1 MELTKYLLAI
11 IGGYLLG
18 SLSMSILLS
27 RSVLG
32 GDVRKK
38 GSGNAGATN
47 MARVYGMKAGVLT
60 LAGDVAKAALA
71 MLIGWLLLGD
81 HGLAA
86 SGIACLVGH
95 CFPVY
100 HNFKGGKGVSVGA
113 AIALAVDWKV
123 FLCVLATFLL
133 IALLSKKVSLGS
145 ICAAISIT
153 AAALVFQVSTPR
165 LILCIVGMV
174 LVVFQHRENI
184 KRLINGTEAD
194 FCPAKTTKDAP
205 KRLPKKA
212 PKRKTKDII

>member
-1 MELTKYLLAI
+1 MEITKYLLAI

-81 HGLAA
+81 QGLAA

-95 CFPVY
+95 CFPIY

-123 FLCVLATFLL
+123 FLWVVAAFLL
-133 IALLSKKVSLGS
+133 GALLSKKVSLGS
-145 ICAAISIT
+145 ICAAVSIT
-153 AAALVFQVSTPR
+153 IAALVFQVSTPR

-194 FCPAKTTKDAP
+194 FCPAKAP
-205 KRLPKKA
+205 KKPPKRKV
-212 PKRKTKDII
+212 RKTKDIDIV